1 MHASQP
7 SGNICMTQKN
17 LGMGPVRNQKSGRIV
32 NCLAMMVIILMTF
45 STTGCGSK
53 MPEIST
59 VEWRL
64 ETRSPESGFVYESLS
79 VFASI
84 KDDDGLDN
92 ISELWVLNDET
103 ALGWKLTDTDW
114 TKTTDG
120 GGTWIGGS
128 SLTTPEMNGMP
139 RGSYRLVAIDVAGQR
154 AEKEFKVS
162 GSFPDRKPPSVA
174 FSDKKMTVNSTWPET
189 LVLAF
194 DGTRTLI
201 ASHGASSIP
210 SSLNSVLGQDIAS
223 RTTEIGAYGYDP
235 ALRMG
240 AFSMRTTTR

>member
-1 MHASQP
+1 MNQGMNPA
-7 SGNICMTQKN
+7 GNPI
-17 LGMGPVRNQKSGRIV
+17 PGRAIR
-32 NCLAMMVIILMTF
+32 CLAVMIIVLMAF

-53 MPEIST
+53 MPEISA

-92 ISELWVLNDET
+92 ISELWVRNDEA
-103 ALGWKLTDTDW
+103 ALAWKLTDVDW
-114 TKTTDG
+114 IKTTEG
-120 GGTWIGGS
+120 GDTWIGGS
-128 SLTTPEMNGMP
+128 SLTTPEMTGMP
-139 RGSYRLVAIDVAGQR
+139 RGTYRFVAIDVAGQR
-154 AEKEFKVS
+154 AEKEFQVS
-162 GSFPDRKPPSVA
+162 GGFPERKPPSIS
-174 FSDKKMTVNSTWPET
+174 FSDKTIAINSSWPET

-194 DGTRTLI
+194 DGTRALI
-201 ASHGASSIP
+201 ASPGTP
-210 SSLNSVLGQDIAS
+210 SRPTSLSLALGQDIAR
-223 RTTEIGAYGYDP
+223 RTAEVGAYGYDP